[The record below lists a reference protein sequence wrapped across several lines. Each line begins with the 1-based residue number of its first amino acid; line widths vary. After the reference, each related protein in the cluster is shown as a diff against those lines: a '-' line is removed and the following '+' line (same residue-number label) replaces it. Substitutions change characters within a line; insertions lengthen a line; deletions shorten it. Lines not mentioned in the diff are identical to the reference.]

1 MIRKGLQIIN
11 IIALLIS
18 GLAFSWMYTE
28 HTDIA
33 PKQNEQLY
41 NKKIQEINKFTNI
54 DDLKKSYIEQ
64 VNSSKNDKR
73 IHNYNAE
80 KYVNALLTVIVLLG
94 LNFVFLI
101 ILNEQLKKETSQE
114 LRK

>member
-11 IIALLIS
+11 IIALLLS

-33 PKQNEQLY
+33 PSKNEQLY
-41 NKKIQEINKFTNI
+41 QEKIQKINSLTTLDAAKS
-54 DDLKKSYIEQ
+54 SYIEY

-73 IHNYNAE
+73 IHNYSAE
-80 KYVNALLTVIVLLG
+80 KYTNALLAILVLLG

-101 ILNEQLKKETSQE
+101 ILNEQLKKKSE
-114 LRK
+114 

>member
-11 IIALLIS
+11 IIALLLS

-28 HTDIA
+28 HTDIT
-33 PKQNEQLY
+33 PGQNEQLY
-41 NKKIQEINKFTNI
+41 QKKIQEINGFTST
-54 DDLKKSYIEQ
+54 DVLKSSYIEY

-73 IHNYNAE
+73 IHNYAAE
-80 KYVNALLTVIVLLG
+80 KYVNALLAIIVLLG

-101 ILNEQLKKETSQE
+101 ILNEQLKKESWITV
-114 LRK
+114 LL